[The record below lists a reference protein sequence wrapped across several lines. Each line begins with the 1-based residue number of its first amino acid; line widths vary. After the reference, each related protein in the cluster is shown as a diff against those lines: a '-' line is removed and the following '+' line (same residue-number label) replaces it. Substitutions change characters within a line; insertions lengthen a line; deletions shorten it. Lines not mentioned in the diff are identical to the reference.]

1 MTDMPTQMSQN
12 SEITGIRAVGEAIV
26 AQLAGRHS
34 TPPRRLVAPA
44 PTEPELASLVRVA
57 LAAPAHGGLRNFRII
72 QIADGARPALCELF
86 EAAERE
92 MDPNASEEALA
103 RAREK
108 ASHAPLLLLFVV
120 RAFDGHPDIPV
131 LEQHASAGAALGGLL
146 HAAQALGYGAMA
158 VSGHKLSTSVFR
170 SAFALEAH
178 EEALCFIALGT
189 PSGPARSKVRE
200 APETVLS
207 QWSAG
212 AAMNRPDNKN
222 A

>member
-1 MTDMPTQMSQN
+1 MTVSL
-12 SEITGIRAVGEAIV
+12 TGIREALI

-44 PTEPELASLVRVA
+44 PSEPELDTLMRVA

-72 QIADGARPALCELF
+72 RIAETARPALCDLF

-92 MDPNASEEALA
+92 MDPQASEEALA

-108 ASHAPLLLLFVV
+108 ASHAPLLLLFIV
-120 RAFDGHPDIPV
+120 RAFEGHPDIPV

-146 HAAQALGYGAMA
+146 HAAQVLGYGAMA

-170 SAFALEAH
+170 SAFALDAH
-178 EEALCFIALGT
+178 EEALCFVALGT
-189 PSGPARSKVRE
+189 PSGPTRSKVRE

-207 QWSAG
+207 LWPATASVNHPAE
-212 AAMNRPDNKN
+212 KN